1 MVGED
6 LGVREMNVLSLF
18 DGMACG
24 MLAMQKA
31 GVTVDRYVAF
41 EKEDG
46 AIRTASHNFPTIEQR
61 GDVFLGDFTEFQGFD
76 FLIGGSPCTYWSVA
90 QKKDREVE
98 ASGLGWELFQ
108 QYVRALKEAQ
118 PRYFIYENNKSM
130 SKAIRES
137 ISTAFGFEPVCI
149 NSALVSGQRRWRLYW
164 VGKRNP
170 DGKYS
175 KVNVIQPKDRKIY
188 LDQLLTADD
197 FVDYKGGALIREKP
211 DLTDHRDET
220 YRIGCTGRSGG
231 QAVRVYDLKGKS
243 VTLQSQAGGGG
254 AKTGLYLV
262 NGEVKALSKTAAM
275 KLQTVPE
282 WYDFPVSDQQAISL
296 IGNGWTVDVIVHICE
311 HIIKDMDEFQTW
323 WTDLSASET
332 P

>member
-1 MVGED
+1 MRRSCGEK
-6 LGVREMNVLSLF
+6 S
-18 DGMACG
+18 
-24 MLAMQKA
+24 K
-31 GVTVDRYVAF
+31 
-41 EKEDG
+41 
-46 AIRTASHNFPTIEQR
+46 
-61 GDVFLGDFTEFQGFD
+61 
-76 FLIGGSPCTYWSVA
+76 
-90 QKKDREVE
+90 
-98 ASGLGWELFQ
+98 Q
-108 QYVRALKEAQ
+108 QYAVRPFVWKYHWL
-118 PRYFIYENNKSM
+118 Y
-130 SKAIRES
+130 
-137 ISTAFGFEPVCI
+137 
-149 NSALVSGQRRWRLYW
+149 NS
-164 VGKRNP
+164 
-170 DGKYS
+170 D
-175 KVNVIQPKDRKIY
+175 Y
-188 LDQLLTADD
+188 LDQLFTASD

-211 DLTDHRDET
+211 DLTVHRDET
-220 YRIGCTGRSGG
+220 YRIGCTGKSGG

-311 HIIKDMDEFQTW
+311 HIIKDMDEFQTG